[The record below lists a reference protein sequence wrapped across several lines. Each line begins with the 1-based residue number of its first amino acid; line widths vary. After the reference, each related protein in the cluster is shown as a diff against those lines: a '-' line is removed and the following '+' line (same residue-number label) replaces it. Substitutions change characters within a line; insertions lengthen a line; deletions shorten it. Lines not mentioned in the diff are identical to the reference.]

1 MSSFPSLTNIK
12 ELFSDEFE
20 NLKTKSIPDTPK
32 PVLPVLT
39 SGQFCDDDVYKLL
52 GNVYIPN
59 IKPDKREIKLMENSL
74 TLLKSTDKR

>member
-1 MSSFPSLTNIK
+1 MLNSQETTYDEYIKYLENLDKELSSFLSLTNIK

-32 PVLPVLT
+32 PVLPVFT

-52 GNVYIPN
+52 GNVYITN
-59 IKPDKREIKLMENSL
+59 I
-74 TLLKSTDKR
+74 